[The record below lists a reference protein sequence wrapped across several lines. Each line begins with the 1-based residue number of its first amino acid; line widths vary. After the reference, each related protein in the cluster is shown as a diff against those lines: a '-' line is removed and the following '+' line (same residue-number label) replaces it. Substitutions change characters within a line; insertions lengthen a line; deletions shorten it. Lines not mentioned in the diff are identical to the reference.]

1 MLVSTYTVNLP
12 EIAMSDDE
20 ASIKNYS
27 ENKGMVEALK
37 EANIILDKVREV
49 KSGFVTIPIYKLN
62 LDLIKNRGD

>member
-1 MLVSTYTVNLP
+1 
-12 EIAMSDDE
+12 
-20 ASIKNYS
+20 
-27 ENKGMVEALK
+27 MVEALK

>member
-1 MLVSTYTVNLP
+1 MLVLTCTVNLP

-20 ASIKNYS
+20 AAIKNYS

-62 LDLIKNRGD
+62 LDLIKNRSD